1 MALDIDQYILFTIY
15 PAAAIFGLGFFARK
29 AKIGES
35 LKFVFQASASI
46 IFSIIY
52 FEAVPNGGAQG
63 LAVVLFLFGILLFF
77 LARKYMIHPETIGH
91 EERSPA
97 SANESKSSKQTS

>member
-1 MALDIDQYILFTIY
+1 LALDIDQYILFTIY
-15 PAAAIFGLGFFARK
+15 PAATIFGLGFFARK
-29 AKIGES
+29 AKISES
-35 LKFVFQASASI
+35 LKYVFQASASI

-77 LARKYMIHPETIGH
+77 MARKYIIHPETEGRQ
-91 EERSPA
+91 ERNTA
-97 SANESKSSKQTS
+97 SANES

>member
-1 MALDIDQYILFTIY
+1 MEVDIDQYILFTIY
-15 PAAAIFGLGFFARK
+15 PAATIFGLGFFARK
-29 AKIGES
+29 AKISES
-35 LKFVFQASASI
+35 LKYVFQASASI

-77 LARKYMIHPETIGH
+77 MARKYIIHPETEGRQ
-91 EERSPA
+91 ERNTA
-97 SANESKSSKQTS
+97 SANES

>member
-1 MALDIDQYILFTIY
+1 LELDIDQYILLTIY

-29 AKIGES
+29 TKISES
-35 LKFVFQASASI
+35 LKYVFQGAASI

-63 LAVVLFLFGILLFF
+63 LAIVLFLFGILLLFI
-77 LARKYMIHPETIGH
+77 ARKYVINPETEGRQ
-91 EERSPA
+91 ERNAA
-97 SANESKSSKQTS
+97 SGFGS